1 MTDNICCSDEHKG
14 LRYKGFSMVFMQTF
28 VTPYAFVFSPEKAL
42 ATGLFEPIENDIDEQ
57 IFVLPKNQKNIARY
71 KLHGFHVDIHLDE
84 PYPVHLEG
92 DIYVEMSLF
101 FNKTVSLT
109 YRLVNDGK
117 AVKCDQLLTTDHL
130 ITLAALNMGAEHWS
144 KNDDDS
150 DNTNINLN
158 LKGIDISHLE
168 VDENGQPIGKT
179 DSFQTIDLQGETNTF
194 EMVCERYKKLILG
207 RCLEAVNGRKR
218 LKAKT
223 EPMRDLNFVMVD
235 IWEDLQ
241 HHDGT
246 FQDLGFDEAGII
258 THIHDCHKK
267 ELVGLMSSYPA
278 EWPYRTEESFEDVC
292 GMNIAI
298 DTDDLVLVNQN
309 MCVVFGTYGLRSAD
323 APTDWAEHLAERS
336 HYHVSWPE
344 YLLILEMI
352 LAKKYTIGYVNQRLV
367 EFTLDDTGNI
377 DPQELIAANSR
388 LSVEMTHLLLQLDAV
403 KYSKFVSHKIM
414 FDRTVKRLELD
425 EDMEK
430 LETIMNRVNDA
441 LHNLS
446 EYKSMKQ
453 SNTLNVVLGLISAVS
468 LLEILFQPIELPFI
482 SLATNA
488 EESAHAANGLIWFSA
503 ILMISALV
511 LSLVLIGKNLFNSIL
526 KRKRK

>member
-1 MTDNICCSDEHKG
+1 MNDNICCSDEHKG

-28 VTPYAFVFSPEKAL
+28 VTPYASTFSPEKAL

-57 IFVLPKNQKNIARY
+57 IFVLPKNQKNIVRY
-71 KLHGFHVDIHLDE
+71 KLHGFHVDIHIDE

-92 DIYVEMSLF
+92 DIYVEMSLL

-144 KNDDDS
+144 KNDGDS
-150 DNTNINLN
+150 DSTNINLN

-168 VDENGQPIGKT
+168 LDEAGKPIAQPT
-179 DSFQTIDLQGETNTF
+179 QFQTIDLKGETNTF
-194 EMVCERYKKLILG
+194 EMVCARYKKLIINH
-207 RCLEAVNGRKR
+207 CLETVYSRKR
-218 LKAKT
+218 QKAPA
-223 EPMRDLNFVMVD
+223 ESMRDLNYVMVD

-241 HHDGT
+241 HHDGS
-246 FQDLGFDEAGII
+246 FQELGFDEAGII
-258 THIHDCHKK
+258 SHIHECHKK

-278 EWPYRTEESFEDVC
+278 EWPYRTEDSFEDVC
-292 GMNIAI
+292 GCNIAI

-323 APTDWAEHLAERS
+323 APTDWAEHLEERS

-367 EFTLDDTGNI
+367 EFTLDDTGSI

-425 EDMEK
+425 DDMEK

-441 LHNLS
+441 LQNLS

-482 SLATNA
+482 SLAANA
-488 EESAHAANGLIWFSA
+488 DKSAHAANGVIWFSA
-503 ILMISALV
+503 ILMILAMALSV
-511 LSLVLIGKNLFNSIL
+511 LLIGKSFLQSFF
-526 KRKRK
+526 KRFRK